1 MTIMTSLH
9 SGAQMRI
16 HLPKE
21 DYGDVFAL
29 LLKVAERRTQPA
41 GTRAGRER
49 QMVDMAR
56 LCSPEWIHSGSPE
69 WIHSGSPE
77 WIQRA

>member
-1 MTIMTSLH
+1 
-9 SGAQMRI
+9 MRS

-29 LLKVAERRTQPA
+29 FLKVAERRTQLA

-56 LCSPEWIHSGSPE
+56 LCSPEWTHSGSPE
-69 WIHSGSPE
+69 WIH
-77 WIQRA
+77 RA